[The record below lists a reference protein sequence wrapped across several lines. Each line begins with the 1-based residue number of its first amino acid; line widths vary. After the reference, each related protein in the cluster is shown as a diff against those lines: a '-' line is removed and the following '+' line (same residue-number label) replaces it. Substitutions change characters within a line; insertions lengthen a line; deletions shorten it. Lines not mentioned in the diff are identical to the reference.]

1 MAKFSKKRGKT
12 SPAVSTA
19 SLPDIIFML
28 LFFFMVVTVLR
39 DAELKVKVTTPYA
52 TELTKLEE
60 KSLVNYLYIGKPV
73 ERYRELYGTKPRIQ
87 LGDKF
92 ANLND
97 IPLFLE
103 RHKIKV
109 PEARHGEITS
119 SLRVDGE
126 VTMGIVQDVK
136 TQLRKSGQLK
146 VNYSA
151 RKDPKR
157 KGSGV
162 ASE

>member
-1 MAKFSKKRGKT
+1 MPKFQKKRGKAK
-12 SPAVSTA
+12 PEVSTA

-60 KSLVNYLYIGKPV
+60 KSLVNYLYIGRPEKKYQSV
-73 ERYRELYGTKPRIQ
+73 YGTRPRLQ
-87 LGDKF
+87 LGDAF
-92 ANLND
+92 STVDD

-103 RHKIKV
+103 KHKVKL
-109 PEARHGEITS
+109 PENKRARITS

-136 TQLRKSGQLK
+136 IKLRKSGQLK

-151 RKDPKR
+151 KK
-157 KGSGV
+157 KSQ
-162 ASE
+162 